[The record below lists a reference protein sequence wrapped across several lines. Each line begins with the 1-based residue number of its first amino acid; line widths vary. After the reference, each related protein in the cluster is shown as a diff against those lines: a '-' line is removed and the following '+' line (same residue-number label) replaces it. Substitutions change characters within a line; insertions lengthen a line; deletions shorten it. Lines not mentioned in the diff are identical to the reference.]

1 MEITKREIIASITII
16 AVWICIGF
24 AITGKMDT
32 WQQDKNAEYDK
43 AAKIEDQKIFE
54 HGMDTNLGN
63 AFVYGE
69 LEAKTPVSFPEIDGE
84 YSSIKKIKE
93 RYTRHTRT
101 VTKTRTKLDGKTE
114 TYTEIEVYWTWDE
127 VDRERKKT
135 EILKFLGNEFKSDLI
150 RLPSEEYI
158 DTAKESH
165 DVRYVFY
172 GTPKKMKGTLYTT
185 LKNGSIKEDSK
196 FYDGISI
203 DRTVDVLETE
213 IYKPIFWVIWIIMM
227 IGLVCGFYYLDN
239 RWLNK

>member
-24 AITGKMDT
+24 VIAGKIDT

-43 AAKIEDQKIFE
+43 AAKIEDQKMFE

-69 LEAKTPVSFPEIDGE
+69 LKAKTPVSFSEIDGE
-84 YSSIKKIKE
+84 YSRIKKIKE
-93 RYTRHTRT
+93 QYTRHTRT
-101 VTKTRTKLDGKTE
+101 VTKTRMKSDGKTE

-127 VDRERKKT
+127 VERESKKT
-135 EILKFLGNEFKSDLI
+135 EILNFLGNEFKSDLI

-158 DTAKESH
+158 DTIEESYN
-165 DVRYVFY
+165 VRYVFY
-172 GTPKKMKGTLYTT
+172 GTPKKMKGTLYTM
-185 LKNGSIKEDSK
+185 LKKGSIKEDSK
-196 FYDGISI
+196 FYDGMSI
-203 DRTVDVLETE
+203 DETVDMLETE

-227 IGLVCGFYYLDN
+227 IGLVCGFYHLDN